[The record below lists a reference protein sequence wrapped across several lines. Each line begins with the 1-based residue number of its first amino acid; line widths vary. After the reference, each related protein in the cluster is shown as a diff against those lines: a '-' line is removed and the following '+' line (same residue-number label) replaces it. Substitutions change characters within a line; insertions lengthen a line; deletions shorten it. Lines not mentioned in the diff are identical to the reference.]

1 MIMKTS
7 PFKETPQLIAH
18 GKTATKEFSLAKNV
32 DDAIKPKAREFDD
45 LKRDA
50 REKMM
55 AKRDQHLKR
64 AGDELIAARELMR
77 VEQLGSFDAWIK
89 SGAVV
94 GMKGK
99 AISKSQANRLIEG
112 KTSGNVDSTG
122 KRRQTAPTDDS
133 GGRSTPELREFT
145 APWVGVPKPKA
156 PAEPLPIDEQPD
168 VMAAK
173 AAVYAL
179 PFAKWAHVRAWRDA
193 IVR

>member
-99 AISKSQANRLIEG
+99 AISKAQVYGLIEG
-112 KTSGNVDSTG
+112 KPSRYTPKPRETSPELDAG
-122 KRRQTAPTDDS
+122 R
-133 GGRSTPELREFT
+133 RSTPELGEFT

-168 VMAAK
+168 VMDAK

-179 PFAKWAHVRAWRDA
+179 PFAKWVHVREWRDA